1 MVRVISSVVVVAAL
15 LAMLWWSNRG
25 GDGIASI
32 EQRPADNRES
42 SKPIVEPI
50 RTETDE
56 PGSELE
62 SKPLRTEPN
71 IVTLITGRPLPDVE
85 SPPWSDEMESAILS
99 HIGRHPGLKL
109 TNLQVQCA
117 EDGCLILLIG
127 RDIPVYELDFDA
139 FATEHGFS
147 AALIRGDGIQ
157 DRTVFLR
164 R

>member
-1 MVRVISSVVVVAAL
+1 
-15 LAMLWWSNRG
+15 
-25 GDGIASI
+25 
-32 EQRPADNRES
+32 
-42 SKPIVEPI
+42 
-50 RTETDE
+50 
-56 PGSELE
+56 
-62 SKPLRTEPN
+62 
-71 IVTLITGRPLPDVE
+71 
-85 SPPWSDEMESAILS
+85 MESAILS

-127 RDIPVYELDFDA
+127 RDIPVYELDFDV

>member
-15 LAMLWWSNRG
+15 LAMFWWFNR
-25 GDGIASI
+25 DADVAPSI
-32 EQRPADNRES
+32 EQRPADSRES
-42 SKPIVEPI
+42 SRPIVDPI
-50 RTETDE
+50 RTEADDA
-56 PGSELE
+56 GSEPE
-62 SKPLRTEPN
+62 STPLRTEPN

-85 SPPWSDEMESAILS
+85 SPPWSDEMESAILA

-127 RDIPVYELDFDA
+127 REIPVYELDLDV

>member
-1 MVRVISSVVVVAAL
+1 VRVSVVIVAAL
-15 LAMLWWSNRG
+15 LAMFWWFSRG
-25 GDGIASI
+25 ADVAPSI

-56 PGSELE
+56 PGSEPE

-117 EDGCLILLIG
+117 DDGCLILLIG
-127 RDIPVYELDFDA
+127 RDVPVYELDFDE
-139 FATEHGFS
+139 FATENGFG
-147 AALIRGDGIQ
+147 AALIRGDGIR

>member
-1 MVRVISSVVVVAAL
+1 MRRAGITAVAVCAL
-15 LAMLWWSNRG
+15 LAALWSFNR
-25 GDGIASI
+25 DVDTK
-32 EQRPADNRES
+32 PAAPLTVNPES
-42 SKPIVEPI
+42 PPPRVKPTSAVAVVEPGN
-50 RTETDE
+50 E
-56 PGSELE
+56 PE

>member
-1 MVRVISSVVVVAAL
+1 LVRVSVVIVAAL
-15 LAMLWWSNRG
+15 LAMFWWVSRRA
-25 GDGIASI
+25 DIAPSI
-32 EQRPADNRES
+32 EQRPAENQES

-56 PGSELE
+56 PGSAPE

-85 SPPWSDEMESAILS
+85 SPLWSDEMETAILS

-127 RDIPVYELDFDA
+127 RDIPVYELDFDV